1 MQKIRPKLGGIVLGL
16 GVLVGMLTAAEAVI
30 KIETAE
36 EQDGVAFI
44 KGNGAVLG
52 AQITWEGGVVT
63 TANTKNGGFS
73 FVGVLPGDCQGTLS
87 DGVETVQLN
96 VLGCTPAPDRAP
108 VAVTG
113 QIGSLAPGDDG
124 DIQAGVPFP
133 SPRFT
138 DNGDG
143 TVTDNLTGLIWLK
156 NADCF
161 GFVNWFQAL
170 NAANN
175 LADDLTST
183 TTDCGLRDGSVVGD
197 WRLPNV
203 KELQSLIDFGHV
215 TPALPA
221 GHPFSNVQSA
231 YWSSTSLPFPLDGAW
246 FIALDHGATGIDSR
260 VYIFHVWP
268 VRGGQ

>member
-1 MQKIRPKLGGIVLGL
+1 MQKIRPKLGGFVLGL
-16 GVLVGMLTAAEAVI
+16 WVLVGMLTSAEAVI

-44 KGNGAVLG
+44 KGKGAANG

-73 FVGVLPGDCQGTLS
+73 FLGVLPADCQGTLS
-87 DGVETVQLN
+87 DGSETVQVN

-113 QIGSLAPGDDG
+113 QTGSLAPGDDG

-156 NADCF
+156 NANCF
-161 GFVNWFQAL
+161 DEQTWANAL
-170 NAANN
+170 SAANN
-175 LADDLTST
+175 LASGS
-183 TTDCGLRDGSVVGD
+183 CGLTDGSVAGD
-197 WRLPNV
+197 WLLSNV
-203 KELQSLIDFGHV
+203 RELQSLIHFGTV
-215 TPALPA
+215 PQPALPV
-221 GHPFSNVQSA
+221 GHPFLGGPWTW
-231 YWSSTSLPFPLDGAW
+231 YWSSTSGFGRPNLAWAVDLGFGRTDG
-246 FIALDHGATGIDSR
+246 FGKNDVFFL
-260 VYIFHVWP
+260 VWP